1 MEEDRRDWHL
11 EKGVSLT
18 HIISTVTMFLM
29 IVSAYATM
37 SERLAVLE
45 NQQAGFNQRIIEIL
59 GGQRIT
65 DVRQDAE
72 IAETKKLIRE
82 DLREINHKLDAL
94 RR

>member
-72 IAETKKLIRE
+72 IAETKRLIRE

-94 RR
+94 R